1 MRILRLRRF
10 AVKSKKVA
18 GNNQTLYNVL
28 MQKRRNFFSV
38 FILCILAGLIIFFLF
53 RTNSSNFIRGA
64 GEWVLIPIQ
73 ETVYRVAKQLPGN
86 TNKEVKKLQEENI
99 RLQTQLKNQQTTER
113 EMRALR
119 DQYQTTTTT
128 QLNLLPSHIIGIK
141 GYIPG
146 VASATEITLDKG
158 EKDGVRVGHAVIY
171 KDIIIGKA
179 IKTTKFL
186 SAIQLVTNRDMSF
199 TAKTMKT
206 NALGIVKGSNSDI
219 VSFTNVIL
227 SEKLATGDIVVTK
240 GDVDTQGIG
249 LPPDLIVGKI
259 VSVDRKPSSLFQSA
273 EIERPLF
280 AESLTMVFVIMGMK

>member
-1 MRILRLRRF
+1 
-10 AVKSKKVA
+10 
-18 GNNQTLYNVL
+18 

-38 FILCILAGLIIFFLF
+38 FILCILAGFIIFFLF
-53 RTNSSNFIRGA
+53 RTSSSNFVRGA

-73 ETVYRVAKQLPGN
+73 ETVYRAAKHLPGN
-86 TNKEVKKLQEENI
+86 TNKEVKKLQEENV

-146 VASATEITLDKG
+146 IASATEITLDKG

-171 KDIIIGKA
+171 KDIVIGK
-179 IKTTKFL
+179 ITKTTKFL
-186 SAIQLVTNRDMSF
+186 SGIQLVTNRDMSF

-219 VSFTNVIL
+219 VSLTNVIL
-227 SEKLATGDIVVTK
+227 SEKLTIGDIVVTK
-240 GDVDTQGIG
+240 GDTDAQGIG
-249 LPPDLIVGKI
+249 FPPNLIVGKI

-280 AESLTMVFVIMGMK
+280 AESLTTVFVIMGMK